1 MKMDILWIEAIQNEN
16 PMAFKLSG
24 KSMKPELRTCLLAD
38 LLTRLFA
45 YIHIGAKLSCNGKK
59 MIASIEV
66 KCLEGSFLGKFGSQ

>member
-16 PMAFKLSG
+16 PMAFKL

-45 YIHIGAKLSCNGKK
+45 YIHIGAKPSCNGKK
-59 MIASIEV
+59 MTASIEV
-66 KCLEGSFLGKFGSQ
+66 NWLEGSFLGKFWSK